1 MQTALLEYKNMK
13 KEERMKNEFFANI
26 SHELKTPLNIIYST
40 MQLLNYSLDKNNFKE
55 IYLKYKNSLD
65 INCKRML
72 RLIDNIVDI
81 TKLEVGFK
89 VPDFSNYD
97 IVRLVEGISTSVVNY
112 AKVKEID
119 VIFDTDVEE
128 LNIKCDPDMIE
139 RVMLNL
145 LSNAIKFSDNGGTI
159 LVDMSTTNK
168 WVSIKVKDEGIGIPI
183 EIQDKIFDRF
193 VQGDKSLRRE
203 NEGSGIGLSI
213 TKSIVELMGGNIN
226 LKSNGV
232 IGTEFTI
239 LLPNEVLEEK
249 NSKKI
254 VSNVYKVDIQ
264 KIQLEFS
271 DIYELY
277 DVV

>member
-1 MQTALLEYKNMK
+1 
-13 KEERMKNEFFANI
+13 
-26 SHELKTPLNIIYST
+26 
-40 MQLLNYSLDKNNFKE
+40 
-55 IYLKYKNSLD
+55 
-65 INCKRML
+65 
-72 RLIDNIVDI
+72 
-81 TKLEVGFK
+81 
-89 VPDFSNYD
+89 
-97 IVRLVEGISTSVVNY
+97 
-112 AKVKEID
+112 
-119 VIFDTDVEE
+119 
-128 LNIKCDPDMIE
+128 MIE

-249 NSKKI
+249 IAKK
-254 VSNVYKVDIQ
+254 
-264 KIQLEFS
+264 
-271 DIYELY
+271 
-277 DVV
+277 